1 MVKRPQQVLY
11 PETTL
16 QRVIAQSLERGTLQ
30 YQIFSDPHSKTHEYM
45 RAVLG
50 AFLNLSVV
58 KKTLMSAVL
67 ESRFFSNLCV
77 RMESRG
83 FSG

>member
-1 MVKRPQQVLY
+1 
-11 PETTL
+11 
-16 QRVIAQSLERGTLQ
+16 
-30 YQIFSDPHSKTHEYM
+30 M

-77 RMESRG
+77 KMESRG
-83 FSG
+83 LSD